1 MRFALDIFR
10 FILNNPDMQ
19 KVRNSLWEKA
29 GLAGIVMVI
38 LGPLWGYVAMGLCRL
53 LKGGMVADT
62 LSFYLMVA
70 GWLIMPVGI
79 LLLLYRLAVRTIITQ
94 RRDHT
99 E

>member
-1 MRFALDIFR
+1 
-10 FILNNPDMQ
+10 MQ
-19 KVRNSLWEKA
+19 KVSKKFREKA
-29 GLAGIVMVI
+29 GLVGIGVMIV
-38 LGPLWGYVAMGLCRL
+38 GPLWGYVAVGVCRL
-53 LKGGMVADT
+53 LHGGVVADT